1 MSDIVVD
8 LSHLGSKPPA
18 IGADAIARAVASGNI
33 NIHDVAHTQV
43 MELSKESRTEQE
55 KHAEALR
62 KVEALSRG
70 RMMSVPALASDV
82 SAALRKLGQPI
93 KLYAESPA
101 DTRERLRNHLAQLEM
116 EGEDDA
122 LGVRAAAEQAAA
134 AAAAQRARLGAPHET
149 VYTTAA
155 EELVAARR
163 VIAAFS
169 FAQASQRLAGVK
181 RRRAEAAAAATTA
194 KEDPAVTAAAAAAAV
209 CACACKLVIN
219 VSAVGDQRPLTAV
232 RVSPCGSLVAS
243 GALSGVVKLWQ
254 LNTLRPRGTAAG
266 HTERVCSLAWH
277 PRAGLQAGASLLAT
291 ASADKTVRL
300 WNTAAA
306 SNSSSSSSSS
316 SDAQA
321 VCTAVLKGHVDR
333 LARVEFHPSGRYV
346 GSAAYDKTWR
356 LWDVETGTELLLQ
369 DGHDKEVYA
378 IAFQGMFHL
387 HHDTQIV
394 PYSVKFCSPLSVA
407 VDNLLLSDNSNA
419 EVLAAVS
426 SARCCRRRWLICWL
440 CASCGSLVLLCCVK
454 PTFRIPHE

>member
-8 LSHLGSKPPA
+8 LSHLGSSKPPA

-82 SAALRKLGQPI
+82 TAALRKLGQPI

-134 AAAAQRARLGAPHET
+134 AAAAQRARLGAPNET

-181 RRRAEAAAAATTA
+181 RRRAEAAAATSTATT
-194 KEDPAVTAAAAAAAV
+194 
-209 CACACKLVIN
+209 
-219 VSAVGDQRPLTAV
+219 SSTAV
-232 RVSPCGSLVAS
+232 A
-243 GALSGVVKLWQ
+243 
-254 LNTLRPRGTAAG
+254 
-266 HTERVCSLAWH
+266 
-277 PRAGLQAGASLLAT
+277 
-291 ASADKTVRL
+291 
-300 WNTAAA
+300 
-306 SNSSSSSSSS
+306 
-316 SDAQA
+316 
-321 VCTAVLKGHVDR
+321 
-333 LARVEFHPSGRYV
+333 
-346 GSAAYDKTWR
+346 
-356 LWDVETGTELLLQ
+356 
-369 DGHDKEVYA
+369 
-378 IAFQGMFHL
+378 
-387 HHDTQIV
+387 
-394 PYSVKFCSPLSVA
+394 
-407 VDNLLLSDNSNA
+407 
-419 EVLAAVS
+419 
-426 SARCCRRRWLICWL
+426 
-440 CASCGSLVLLCCVK
+440 
-454 PTFRIPHE
+454 